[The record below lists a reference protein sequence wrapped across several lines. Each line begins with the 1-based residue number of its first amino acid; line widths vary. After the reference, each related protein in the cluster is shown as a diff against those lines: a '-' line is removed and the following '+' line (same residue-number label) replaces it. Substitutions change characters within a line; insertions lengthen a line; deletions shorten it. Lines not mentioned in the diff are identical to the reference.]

1 MIITVGAIYLVL
13 TLLLYIFQERMIF
26 LPSRAITITPANMG
40 IEAEDV
46 WFESANGK
54 KLHGWFAFHDPDAV
68 TILFSHGNAGNISGR
83 VHTMKNFVDMGFNV
97 LIYDYQGYGKS
108 EGRPTEKGIMQDG
121 LAAWDLLVEEHN
133 ISPDRIL
140 PAGRSLGGAV
150 TMYIADYHNTR
161 AVALESTFTSMP
173 DVAARVYRIFPVR
186 LLARV
191 EMNSLER
198 IRNFE
203 GAMLVAHSPDDRVIP
218 YDMGRTLYESARGPT
233 QWLEMT
239 GNHNDGYALTGEKY
253 KQAYIEFVNRWFGDE
268 S

>member
-1 MIITVGAIYLVL
+1 M
-13 TLLLYIFQERMIF
+13 LLLYIFQERMIF
-26 LPSRAITITPANMG
+26 LPSSVITITPADMG

-54 KLHGWFAFHDPDAV
+54 KLHGWLAYHNPDAV

-97 LIYDYQGYGKS
+97 FIYDYQGYGYS

-121 LAAWDLLVEEHN
+121 LAAWNVLVEEYN
-133 ISPDRIL
+133 ISPDNIL
-140 PAGRSLGGAV
+140 PVGRSLGGAV
-150 TMYIADYHNTR
+150 AMYIADYHNTR
-161 AVALESTFTSMP
+161 AVALESTFTSVP

-198 IRNFE
+198 IRRFE
-203 GAMLVAHSPDDRVIP
+203 GAAFVAHSPNDRVIP
-218 YDMGRTLYESARGPT
+218 YDMGRTLYESAKGPA

-239 GNHNDGYALTGEKY
+239 GNHNDGYALTGETY
-253 KQAYIEFVNRWFGDE
+253 RQAYIDFVHRWFGDE
-268 S
+268 P